1 MVLYSL
7 VIDSPFFCGAKVWV
21 FFIPAKYFRGKLI
34 KLPTFFVKL
43 TFLPLFSPFLH
54 AFLLSF
60 FYELNTFSIL
70 LLKQTAWQMS
80 LKVGAFSLLFV
91 FLSFAN

>member
-21 FFIPAKYFRGKLI
+21 FFIPAKFFRENLI

-43 TFLPLFSPFLH
+43 TFLPLFFPFLH

-60 FYELNTFSIL
+60 FHELNTFSIL
-70 LLKQTAWQMS
+70 LLKQTAW
-80 LKVGAFSLLFV
+80 
-91 FLSFAN
+91 